1 MQPKDEL
8 LDWLYSLKGPSL
20 KWDLE
25 TAHALNALCGHPD
38 RAFRSLHVA
47 GTNGKGSVAAMAHAI
62 ALAAGIPAGLYT
74 SPHLVRPEERIR
86 VGGEEV
92 AEAALRERIGR
103 LRAIAGDGVLSG
115 VLPRFPSFFEMMT
128 AAAFLTFAEARV
140 RFAAVECG
148 LGGRLDATNVITPL
162 AAVVT
167 TVALDHVPILGPTLA
182 DIAREKA
189 GIVKPGVPVLVGWL
203 PDQALAA
210 VAARARSVG
219 APLFAATREL
229 AIEDDGAGGRFAVAT
244 PERTYRDL
252 ACALPGAH
260 QRRNA
265 ALAIRA
271 IELCR
276 ERGLAVPPEAI
287 AEGLARVRWPGRLE
301 RIERP
306 GEPIVLLD
314 AAHNP
319 EGATALAA
327 WLAAVDGDGGNGAAR
342 RPRRVAVFGVTE
354 GRDPL
359 EIYAPLAAAVDV
371 WVATRPAID
380 KALDPRGIAEALAAA
395 GAVVEVVD
403 DPARALARA
412 SQLAGAERLDASV
425 VNGATSGEVL
435 VAGSLYLVGDA
446 RRILLGLTG
455 PGHPPRETL
464 LPRPGGGAAGDAR

>member
-1 MQPKDEL
+1 MQPKDEV
-8 LDWLYSLKGPSL
+8 LDWLYGLKGPSL

-25 TAHALNALCGHPD
+25 TAHALNALCGRPD
-38 RAFRSLHVA
+38 RAFRALHVA

-86 VGGEEV
+86 VGGDEIAEE
-92 AEAALRERIGR
+92 ALRERIGR
-103 LRAIAGDGVLSG
+103 LRTIAGDGVLSG
-115 VLPRFPSFFEMMT
+115 ALPRFPSFFEMMT
-128 AAAFLTFAEARV
+128 AAAFLAFAEARV
-140 RFAAVECG
+140 RFAVVECG
-148 LGGRLDATNVITPL
+148 LGGRLDATNVITPM

-167 TVALDHVPILGPTLA
+167 TVALDHVAILGPTLA

-203 PDQALAA
+203 PDTALAA
-210 VAARARSVG
+210 VTARARSVG
-219 APLFAATREL
+219 APLFAAAREL
-229 AIEDDGAGGRFAVAT
+229 AIESDGGGGRFAVAT
-244 PERTYRDL
+244 PERTYRGL

-260 QRRNA
+260 QRQNA

-287 AEGLARVRWPGRLE
+287 ADGLARVRWPGRLE

-306 GEPIVLLD
+306 GEPDILLD

-319 EGATALAA
+319 EGAAALAA
-327 WLAAVDGDGGNGAAR
+327 WLAASDAGDAAT
-342 RPRRVAVFGVTE
+342 RPWRVAVFGVTE

-359 EIYAPLAAAVDV
+359 EIYAPLAAAVDA
-371 WVATRPAID
+371 WIATRPAID
-380 KALDPRGIAEALAAA
+380 KALDPAAIAAALAAA
-395 GAVVEVVD
+395 GAAVEVVD

-412 SQLAGAERLDASV
+412 SRMAGAERPGAS
-425 VNGATSGEVL
+425 GARRAARGEVL

-446 RRILLGLTG
+446 RRILLGLVG

-464 LPRPGGGAAGDAR
+464 LPRPAGGAAGDAR

>member
-1 MQPKDEL
+1 MQPPDEV
-8 LDWLYSLKGPSL
+8 LDWLYGLKGPSL

-25 TAHALNALCGHPD
+25 TAHALNALCGRPD
-38 RAFRSLHVA
+38 RAFRALHVA

-86 VGGEEV
+86 IDGAEIGGP
-92 AEAALRERIGR
+92 ALRARIGR
-103 LRAIAGDGVLSG
+103 LRALAEDGVLSG
-115 VLPRFPSFFEMMT
+115 ALPRFPSFFEMMT
-128 AAAFLTFAEARV
+128 AAAFLSFAEERV

-167 TVALDHVPILGPTLA
+167 TVAMDHVPILGPSLA

-189 GIVKPGVPVLVGWL
+189 GIAKPGIPLLVGWL
-203 PDQALAA
+203 PEEALAA

-219 APLFAATREL
+219 APLFAAAREL
-229 AIEDDGAGGRFAVAT
+229 AIEDAGDGRFSVAT
-244 PERTYRDL
+244 PERTYRGL

-287 AEGLARVRWPGRLE
+287 GEGLARVRWPGRLE

-319 EGATALAA
+319 EGAEALAA
-327 WLAAVDGDGGNGAAR
+327 WLAAADGTGARER
-342 RPRRVAVFGVTE
+342 RRRVAVFGLTE

-359 EIYAPLAAAVDV
+359 EIFTPLAGAVDA

-380 KALDPRGIAEALAAA
+380 KALDPAGIAAVLAAA
-395 GAVVEVVD
+395 GAAVEVVD
-403 DPARALARA
+403 DPALALARGRE
-412 SQLAGAERLDASV
+412 LAGAP
-425 VNGATSGEVL
+425 ATGGEVL
-435 VAGSLYLVGDA
+435 VTGSLYLVGDA
-446 RRILLGLTG
+446 RRILLGLAG

-464 LPRPGGGAAGDAR
+464 LPRAGGSAAGDAR

>member
-1 MQPKDEL
+1 MQPPNEL
-8 LDWLYSLKGPSL
+8 LDWLYGLKGPTL

-25 TAHALNALCGHPD
+25 TAHALNALCGRPD
-38 RAFRSLHVA
+38 RTFRALHVA

-86 VGGEEV
+86 IGA
-92 AEAALRERIGR
+92 AEIAGPALFGRIGR
-103 LRAIAGDGVLSG
+103 LRALAEDGVLSG
-115 VLPRFPSFFEMMT
+115 ALPRFPSFFEMMT
-128 AAAFLTFAEARV
+128 AAAFLSFAEERV

-167 TVALDHVPILGPTLA
+167 TVAMDHVPILGPTLA

-189 GIVKPGVPVLVGWL
+189 GIVKPGIPVLVGWL
-203 PDQALAA
+203 PEEALAA
-210 VAARARSVG
+210 VATRARSIG
-219 APLFAATREL
+219 APLFAAAREL
-229 AIEDDGAGGRFAVAT
+229 AIGEDGAADRFMVAT
-244 PERTYRDL
+244 PERTYRGL
-252 ACALPGAH
+252 TCALPGAH

-319 EGATALAA
+319 EGAEALAA
-327 WLAAVDGDGGNGAAR
+327 WLAAADGTGARER
-342 RPRRVAVFGVTE
+342 RRRVAVFGLTE
-354 GRDPL
+354 GRGPL
-359 EIYAPLAAAVDV
+359 EIFTPLAGAVDA

-380 KALDPRGIAEALAAA
+380 KALDPAGIAAVLAAA
-395 GAVVEVVD
+395 GAEVEVVD
-403 DPARALARA
+403 DPAQALARG
-412 SQLAGAERLDASV
+412 SQLAGPAAC
-425 VNGATSGEVL
+425 GGELL
-435 VAGSLYLVGDA
+435 VTGSLYLVGDA
-446 RRILLGLTG
+446 RRILLGLAG

-464 LPRPGGGAAGDAR
+464 LPRAGGIAAGDAR